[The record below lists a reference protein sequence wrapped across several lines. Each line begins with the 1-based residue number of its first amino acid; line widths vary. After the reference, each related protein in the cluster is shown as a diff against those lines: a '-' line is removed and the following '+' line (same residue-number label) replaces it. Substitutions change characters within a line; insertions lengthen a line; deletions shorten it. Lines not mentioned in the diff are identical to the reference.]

1 MSNTFTVAGISR
13 LNGVYK
19 VRYAND
25 IMRVKVL
32 EKSKHTNIDLIELP
46 EAMDKDAI
54 PAFLLKIDFDN
65 GNKEVRAAIEEA
77 VAKRSGVK
85 PKPAAKSKKT
95 TPSMDAIAARAR
107 AAKATP
113 QVAAI
118 PGMTPLGITP
128 RAIEQVVS
136 EDAPF

>member
-1 MSNTFTVAGISR
+1 MSTFTVAGVSKHA
-13 LNGVYK
+13 GEFK

-25 IMRVKVL
+25 MMRVKVL
-32 EKSKHTNIDLIELP
+32 EKNKHTHIDLLELP
-46 EAMDKDAI
+46 EAMPKDAI
-54 PAFLLKIDFDN
+54 PAYLLKINFDN
-65 GNKEVRAAIEEA
+65 GNKEVRAAIEAA
-77 VAKRSGVK
+77 VAQRSGK
-85 PKPAAKSKKT
+85 PIKSTSAKPKKT

-107 AAKATP
+107 AVKATP

-128 RAIEQVVS
+128 RAIEQVES